1 MAGEWRRWHSTASL
15 LARTLIV
22 DGDESV
28 LRLLD
33 LKLSRA
39 GFSVSTSRDGED
51 AYFKARAFG
60 AHVVLVADSIGPLD
74 SHSLVRAIAAL
85 PSRPAMIFLSS
96 RGGEDDIE
104 HALRAG
110 CDDYVLKPFSP
121 QELVHRIRTTLIRR
135 RVLPEGCP

>member
-1 MAGEWRRWHSTASL
+1 MAFDGEPPRAL
-15 LARTLIV
+15 VV

-28 LRLLD
+28 LRLLE

-39 GFSVSTSRDGED
+39 GFSVSTAADGKD
-51 AYFKARAFG
+51 AYLTARAFG
-60 AHVVLVADSIGPLD
+60 VDVVLVADSIGPLD
-74 SHSLVRAIAAL
+74 SHSLVRALAAL

-96 RGGEDDIE
+96 RDGEDDVE

-121 QELVHRIRTTLIRR
+121 HELIHRVRTTLIRR
-135 RVLPEGCP
+135 RVLQEGAHDIAAPG